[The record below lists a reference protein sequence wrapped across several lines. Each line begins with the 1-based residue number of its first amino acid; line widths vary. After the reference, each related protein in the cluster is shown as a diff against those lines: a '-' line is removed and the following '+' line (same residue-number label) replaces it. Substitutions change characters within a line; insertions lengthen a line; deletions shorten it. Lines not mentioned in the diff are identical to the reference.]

1 MLYLGFPDVYCIESF
16 SSFDEIKADVIV
28 LFDFFGEST
37 DVYEILLSRR
47 LVLNKS
53 ESFGFIKEF
62 DNSFIHCIKID

>member
-16 SSFDEIKADVIV
+16 SSFDEIKANVIV
-28 LFDFFGEST
+28 FFNLFGET
-37 DVYEILLSRR
+37 ADVYEVLFASR

-62 DNSFIHCIKID
+62 DNSFIHCIN